1 MLCAWFV
8 RVCLCVGAEIFCSY
22 GSFEDRCLKKKKRRA
37 CQTKNHHHG
46 GGLTKESAA
55 RQIQECYN
63 ADPEATI
70 AVLKQS
76 LGRLKAREYAKRR
89 HKYTVP
95 SKKEITDTFD
105 ILDYNGNGL
114 VSLAEIDKFIV
125 ERYPAYDN
133 KPVLIRSMK
142 AADADSDGFITRKE
156 YGLLFQ
162 YIYQYDKYWHH
173 FESID
178 KDGDRRISKGEFNV
192 LAGRVFG
199 AIDDG
204 MFERIDTN
212 QGGYILFREF
222 CDYVVKTKVLEGATP

>member
-1 MLCAWFV
+1 MLPVLFDMLRSTDPA
-8 RVCLCVGAEIFCSY
+8 
-22 GSFEDRCLKKKKRRA
+22 SFFA
-37 CQTKNHHHG
+37 NINTKQKMG
-46 GGLTKESAA
+46 GGLTKESAT

-63 ADPEATI
+63 TDPEATI

-76 LGRLKAREYAKRR
+76 LGRLKAREYAKRKC
-89 HKYTVP
+89 KYTVP
-95 SKKEITDTFD
+95 SKEEITDTFS

-125 ERYPAYDN
+125 ERYPSYDN

-142 AADADSDGFITRKE
+142 AADVDSDGYITRDE

-173 FESID
+173 FETID
-178 KDGDRRISKGEFNV
+178 KDGDRRISKDEFNA

-199 AIDDG
+199 AIDKG
-204 MFERIDTN
+204 MFDTIDTN

-222 CDYVVKTKVLEGATP
+222 CDYIVKTKVIKGE